1 MHAAR
6 EIISGSPG
14 PRWPFSKTVGAG
26 PWVFVSGTVGR
37 DPETGEIARGDM
49 FAQTHQTLAN
59 IDAQLRLAGLSQ
71 DCVLK
76 VTVYLTDMG
85 AFGEMNRA
93 YSGYFRDGFPAR
105 SCVGVSAL
113 PDPDA
118 LVEIE
123 VVAYRG
129 MHPSEDARG
138 QQP

>member
-1 MHAAR
+1 MNEVR

-14 PRWPFSKTVGAG
+14 PRWPFSKTVGGG

-37 DPETGEIARGDM
+37 DPRTGEIARGDM
-49 FAQTHQTLAN
+49 FSQTNQALDN
-59 IDAQLRLAGLSQ
+59 IDAQLRQAGLSQ

-76 VTVYLTDMG
+76 VTVYVTDMG

-93 YSGYFRDGFPAR
+93 YSDYFKGGFPAR

-129 MHPSEDARG
+129 MQPSENARDHH
-138 QQP
+138 P